1 MTKFNPNELGMAN
14 GNYFALPYTTEES
27 EITLV
32 SVPWDVTTSYRAGTH
47 KGPEA
52 IIDASV
58 QVDLYDL
65 NVPDAW
71 EVKIGTLPVDESI
84 KKLNKKFR
92 KKAEVIIEQ
101 LEKGEE
107 QESLSDLLSEVN
119 SASEELNQ
127 KVYSSIKSIIESGKT
142 PGIVGGDH
150 STPYGSM
157 LALSE
162 KYEDFGILHIDAHAD
177 LRNAYEGFTFS
188 HASIMYNALKNIGQI
203 SQLTQIS
210 VRDFC
215 QDEADIINND
225 PRIRCFTDYEIHK
238 NEFEGKTWKKQC
250 EEIISSLP
258 DNVYI
263 SFDIDGLSPDYCPGT
278 GTPVPGGM
286 SFRQADYLL
295 LMLANSG
302 KRIIG
307 FDLCEVSSDG
317 DSEWDANV
325 GARMLYKLCIYTS
338 LNSKK
343 HIGTIK

>member
-92 KKAEVIIEQ
+92 KKAEEIIEQ

-188 HASIMYNALKNIGQI
+188 HASIMYNVLKEIPQVSKLCQVAI
-203 SQLTQIS
+203 
-210 VRDFC
+210 RDFC
-215 QDEADIINND
+215 AEEHKIIINEQ
-225 PRIRCFTDYEIHK
+225 RVRSFTDFELR
-238 NEFEGKTWKKQC
+238 NAEFDGLSWNKVC
-250 EEIISSLP
+250 DSIISALP

-263 SFDIDGLSPDYCPGT
+263 SFDIDGLSPDLCPNT
-278 GTPVPGGM
+278 GTPVPGGLT
-286 SFRQADYLL
+286 FNKADHLL
-295 LMLANSG
+295 VKLMNSG
-302 KRIIG
+302 KKIVG
-307 FDLCEVSSDG
+307 FDLVEVAPGEDN
-317 DSEWDANV
+317 EWDANV
-325 GARMLYKLCIYTS
+325 GAKLLYKMCLYAARTCD
-338 LNSKK
+338 
-343 HIGTIK
+343 